1 MKIIK
6 LVLLIW
12 VLVLVN
18 PKSIWASSDSIA
30 LKKIIQIE
38 SYIYQ
43 DPLKAKAA
51 LLSLLK
57 QHDDA
62 ADSTKGL
69 IYLKLGTSY
78 GMTNNLDSGIWS
90 IKQALHALPKEAIE
104 FAGALKL
111 LAIIYRLKGDYA
123 NAETTIK
130 RTLALNDSLWKE
142 PFQKVLTLE
151 EYASLCLDLKDYY
164 KATSLYLEAI
174 QIAASPGFKDPKGSY
189 TQLKLRINLAEAYL
203 ASRNYPFA
211 IREFLAALPQ
221 LDALKDNEGYL
232 RTGIALSS
240 AYMGEGRLNECDSLL
255 SKLLPIARLV
265 GNEELQ
271 SYLWIRQ
278 GMSYAARK
286 DFSAALPYY
295 RKAYG
300 PMKQNNSFM
309 LISECVN
316 NYLAALSNTKDRNE
330 ALQIINDETVKAA
343 VEQSLPEDRLAYMRQ
358 SIRFIHDEL
367 FSDNSYSYLTE
378 LLDLTDSVHAEN
390 QRNSAAELQ
399 AKYQFDKQQESEQL
413 LMRENSL
420 LKEKAE
426 FKRKQLYLFIA
437 IAMLVII
444 ILSLNLRRVRQRAL
458 LQANELKAQQQEIR
472 FQKDRSEW
480 MEREKS
486 FRDQLINQQKI
497 VLTQAIADKDE
508 MSRKLKELV
517 TENKEQRRIELL
529 DQLEKS
535 KDKKLN
541 IEVLLSQFNAVY
553 PTFASQ
559 LMKKFPKL
567 SQADV
572 QFCTLVRMNLTTKE
586 ISILLNIEPRS
597 IYIKKYRTMEKM
609 GLGENDDFEK
619 LVFEIG

>member
-1 MKIIK
+1 MKKIK
-6 LVLLIW
+6 LLLLIW

-51 LLSLLK
+51 LLFLLK
-57 QHDDA
+57 EYNDA

-69 IYLKLGTSY
+69 IYLKLGTAY

-90 IKQALHALPKEAIE
+90 IQQALHTLPKEAIE
-104 FAGALKL
+104 YAGALKL
-111 LAIIYRLKGDYA
+111 LAIIYRLKGDYT

-142 PFQKVLTLE
+142 PFQKVLTLQ
-151 EYASLCLDLKDYY
+151 EYASLCLDRKDYF
-164 KATSLYLEAI
+164 KATSLYLGAI
-174 QIAASPGFKDPKGSY
+174 QIAASPGFKDVKGSY

-211 IREFLAALPQ
+211 IREFLGALPK
-221 LDALKDNEGYL
+221 LDSLKDNEGYL

-240 AYMGEGRLNECDSLL
+240 AYLGEGLLNECDSLL
-255 SKLLPIARLV
+255 SKLHPIARLV

-295 RKAYG
+295 RRAYG
-300 PMKQNNSFM
+300 PMKQNNSSF

-316 NYLAALSNTKDRNE
+316 NYLAALSNTNDRNE
-330 ALQIINDETVKAA
+330 ALQIINDKTVKAA
-343 VEQSLPEDRLAYMRQ
+343 VEQSLPADRLAYMRQ
-358 SIRFIHDEL
+358 SIRFIHDDL
-367 FSDNSYSYLTE
+367 FSDKSYSYLTE

-399 AKYQFDKQQESEQL
+399 AKYQFDKQQEFEQS

-426 FKRKQLYLFIA
+426 FKRNQLYLFIA

-444 ILSLNLRRVRQRAL
+444 ILSMNLRRVRQRAL
-458 LQANELKAQQQEIR
+458 LQANELKAQQQEIL
-472 FQKDRSEW
+472 FQKDRTEW

-559 LMKKFPKL
+559 LLKKFPKL

-609 GLGENDDFEK
+609 GLGDNDDFEK
-619 LVFEIG
+619 VVFEIG